1 MAADTII
8 LYDRTGAPIAYALED
23 GETLFTYTG
32 RPVGFIQEDGIFSME
47 GRFLAWYLN
56 AWVVDF
62 DGTRLFFT
70 KSSEGGPVKPLRGIE
85 PLRGI
90 RQYCPARGRPFG
102 KGLKP
107 AFSLFWSPRSGAGFF
122 PAPAVSVVR
131 SPVARPDR
139 AMDAAAVTAVVVGEA
154 PEACEAEDTA
164 AEETPAAPPEDA
176 GAGA

>member
-8 LYDRTGAPIAYALED
+8 LYDRTGAPTAYALED
-23 GETLFTYTG
+23 GETLYTYTG
-32 RPVGFIQEDGIFSME
+32 RPVGFIQEDCIFSME
-47 GRFLAWYLN
+47 GKFLAWYLN
-56 AWVVDF
+56 GWVVDS

-107 AFSLFWSPRSGAGFF
+107 AFSLVWSPRSGSAFF
-122 PAPAVSVVR
+122 PGAVVNVVR
-131 SPVARPDR
+131 SPVSRPGR
-139 AMDAAAVTAVVVGEA
+139 AMDAAAVTAVVVGEDPGA
-154 PEACEAEDTA
+154 QESPS
-164 AEETPAAPPEDA
+164 EETTAPPPEDA